1 MFKHALLIFFALVI
15 WLQAPTGLADD
26 WRGSDITQLVML
38 GTGTPN
44 PFPDRA
50 GPSLAIVVNGEP
62 YLVDF
67 GPGVVRQASSLSP
80 EYGGEIEGLA
90 VENLKHA
97 FLTHLHSDHTVGL
110 PDLILTAWTVGRD
123 SPLKL
128 FGPEGTEH
136 MADKVLEAYEED
148 IRYRLYSEQPANNQG
163 WRVETQEVTES
174 GLIFKDENVTVEAFR
189 VPHGSWPDAWGYR
202 FTTPDR
208 VIVVSGDTA
217 PSRELA
223 KYARGADI
231 LVHEV
236 YSQEGFA
243 KKEPQWQKY
252 HAKNHTSTSE
262 LGRLASEVKPKL
274 LVLYHQLL
282 WGSTHDT
289 LLEEVKAEFSGEVVS
304 ARDLDVF

>member
-15 WLQAPTGLADD
+15 SLQAPTGLADD

-44 PFPDRA
+44 PFPDRS

-80 EYGGEIEGLA
+80 EYGGEIGGLA

-123 SPLKL
+123 LPLKL
-128 FGPEGTEH
+128 FGPEGTKH

-217 PSRELA
+217 PSPELV

>member
-1 MFKHALLIFFALVI
+1 MFKHTLLTALAVLIS
-15 WLQAPTGLADD
+15 LQAPMSLSDD
-26 WRGSDITQLVML
+26 WRKSDITQLVML

-44 PFPDRA
+44 PFPDRS

-80 EYGGEIEGLA
+80 EYGGKIRGLA

-128 FGPEGTEH
+128 FGPEGTKH

-163 WRVETQEVTES
+163 WRVETQEVAES

-243 KKEPQWQKY
+243 KKELQWQKY

-289 LLEEVKAEFSGEVVS
+289 LIKEVKAEFSGEVVS

>member
-1 MFKHALLIFFALVI
+1 MFKHTLLTALAVLIS
-15 WLQAPTGLADD
+15 LQAPMSLSDD
-26 WRGSDITQLVML
+26 WRKSDITQLVML

-44 PFPDRA
+44 PFPDRS

-80 EYGGEIEGLA
+80 EYGGKIRGLA

-128 FGPEGTEH
+128 FGPEGTKH

-163 WRVETQEVTES
+163 WRVETQEIAES

-243 KKEPQWQKY
+243 KKELQWQKY

-289 LLEEVKAEFSGEVVS
+289 LIKEVKAEFSGEVVS

>member
-1 MFKHALLIFFALVI
+1 MFKHTLLTALAVLIS
-15 WLQAPTGLADD
+15 LQAPMCLSDD
-26 WRGSDITQLVML
+26 WRKSDITQLVML

-44 PFPDRA
+44 PFPDRS

-80 EYGGEIEGLA
+80 EYGGKIRGLA

-128 FGPEGTEH
+128 FGPEGTKH

-163 WRVETQEVTES
+163 WRVETQEVAES

-243 KKEPQWQKY
+243 KKELQWQKY

-289 LLEEVKAEFSGEVVS
+289 LIEEVKVEFSGEVVS